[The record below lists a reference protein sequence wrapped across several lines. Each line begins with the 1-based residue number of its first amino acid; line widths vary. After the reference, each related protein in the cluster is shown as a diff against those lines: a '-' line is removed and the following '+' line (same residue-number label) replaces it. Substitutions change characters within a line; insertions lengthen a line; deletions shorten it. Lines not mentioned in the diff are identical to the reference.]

1 MIRVGPAGWTYKDW
15 EGIVYPERRPKV
27 DQLAY
32 LAERFD
38 TIEINSTFYRPAS
51 PKTAESWLRRTA
63 FNPEFK
69 FTAKVLE
76 AFTHE
81 KRVDDESLMREWKEG
96 IKPLSEAGRLGA
108 VLIQFPW
115 SFKNE
120 PPSREYLLKVIER
133 FSDSNPVIEFRHA
146 SWDDEEV
153 MEFLKHFKAAICN
166 IDQPVIG
173 RSMRA
178 RCYVTAP
185 PGYFRFHGRNY
196 RDWFRE
202 DAGRDARY
210 NYLYKPEQ
218 IEVHQELVEQAAAEQ
233 EGDTYAVYNNHFRG
247 QAIVNAIQLRK
258 RLKQKVIEIP
268 ENLPAAYPDA
278 GLGE

>member
-51 PKTAESWLRRTA
+51 PKTAESWLKRTA
-63 FNPEFK
+63 FNPDFK
-69 FTAKVLE
+69 FTAKVLQ

-81 KRVDDESLMREWKEG
+81 KKADDQSLVREWREG
-96 IKPLSEAGRLGA
+96 VEPLRAAERLGA

-120 PPSREYLLKVIER
+120 PGSREYLLRVIER
-133 FSDSNPVIEFRHA
+133 FTGLSPVIEFRHA

-153 MEFLKHFKAAICN
+153 REFLRHFKAAICN
-166 IDQPVIG
+166 IDQPLIG
-173 RSMRA
+173 RSLRP
-178 RCYVTAP
+178 RSYVTAE

-210 NYLYKPEQ
+210 NYLYSEEQ
-218 IEVHQELVEQAAAEQ
+218 LAVQAELVEQVADQSAE
-233 EGDTYAVYNNHFRG
+233 TYAVYNNHYRG

-258 RLKQKVIEIP
+258 RLRQKAVDIP
-268 ENLPAAYPDA
+268 QSLPAAYPDA
-278 GLGE
+278 KLAD